1 MSYQYQENLALDAQQ
16 RYSVKLKLIGL
27 DICPYKVPADTWIN
41 DPKQWPAFEYQ
52 DVFHY
57 LIKHPR
63 THLFVSGWVQ
73 TVFHMKTDS
82 GHYVLK
88 ADVKPSWR
96 VTEEPHHPWVALKKS
111 GPVIAAHCNCMAG
124 LGETCFHIGAL
135 LFKIEAAVQLGYTS
149 STCTDRPC
157 EWNGCFVKNVEPKKI
172 ADIIFYKTAAKE
184 KLKNS
189 KRKMRKMIEPATT
202 EEQKRF
208 LQSLAVLK
216 KKPCV
221 GLSAF
226 KEYSGLFVSHGPGP
240 TSTKL
245 PPSFRSFYSANN
257 ESIEG
262 VDLTKMSNS
271 MYEQS
276 HISDAQVAYVEE
288 VTRNQSSSLVW
299 HEQRV
304 GRITASIAGDC
315 LRTRL
320 SNPSPYL
327 IKKICVAN
335 EGPKRFPADPDHVP
349 CGNVYMTIPTEHLE
363 GTVQKSGLFIC
374 KDSQF
379 LGASPD
385 GQVQCKCCGAGVL
398 EIKCPYKYREA
409 RLVDALSDTGFYLDK
424 DYHLKKT
431 HKYFAQVQMQMHVCN
446 KGFTDLVVWTPLD
459 VIIVRVNRDID
470 FIHDMVKSLQM
481 FWEKH
486 ILPELI
492 TRRFERNVQSE
503 CSYKADKENMLS
515 DNTKSYC
522 VCENRTKLD
531 DMVGCDHCDTW
542 FHIKCIGLKSLP
554 TSKTWYCKEC
564 KKLAK

>member
-1 MSYQYQENLALDAQQ
+1 M
-16 RYSVKLKLIGL
+16 
-27 DICPYKVPADTWIN
+27 T
-41 DPKQWPAFEYQ
+41 
-52 DVFHY
+52 
-57 LIKHPR
+57 
-63 THLFVSGWVQ
+63 
-73 TVFHMKTDS
+73 
-82 GHYVLK
+82 
-88 ADVKPSWR
+88 
-96 VTEEPHHPWVALKKS
+96 
-111 GPVIAAHCNCMAG
+111 
-124 LGETCFHIGAL
+124 
-135 LFKIEAAVQLGYTS
+135 
-149 STCTDRPC
+149 
-157 EWNGCFVKNVEPKKI
+157 
-172 ADIIFYKTAAKE
+172 
-184 KLKNS
+184 
-189 KRKMRKMIEPATT
+189 EPATP

-208 LQSLAVLK
+208 IQSLAGL

-226 KEYSGLFVSHGPGP
+226 KEEYSGLFVSHGPGP

-262 VDLTKMSNS
+262 VDLTKMCNS

-276 HISDAQVAYVEE
+276 HISDAQVVYVEE

-315 LRTRL
+315 LRTSL
-320 SNPSPYL
+320 SNPSPSL
-327 IKKICVAN
+327 IKKICAAN
-335 EGPKRFPADPDHVP
+335 EGPKRFPAVIWGTQHADDAFRMYTNMYTKSGPSPDHVP
-349 CGNVYMTIPTEHLE
+349 CG
-363 GTVQKSGLFIC
+363 
-374 KDSQF
+374 
-379 LGASPD
+379 
-385 GQVQCKCCGAGVL
+385 
-398 EIKCPYKYREA
+398 
-409 RLVDALSDTGFYLDK
+409 
-424 DYHLKKT
+424 
-431 HKYFAQVQMQMHVCN
+431 FADLIVC
-446 KGFTDLVVWTPLD
+446 TPID

-503 CSYKADKENMLS
+503 CSSKADKEKMLS

-554 TSKTWYCKEC
+554 T
-564 KKLAK
+564 

>member
-63 THLFVSGWVQ
+63 Y
-73 TVFHMKTDS
+73 

-96 VTEEPHHPWVALKKS
+96 VTEEPHHPWAALKKS
-111 GPVIAAHCNCMAG
+111 GPVIAAHCDCMAG
-124 LGETCFHIGAL
+124 LGETCSHIGAL
-135 LFKIEAAVQLGYTS
+135 LFKIEAAVRLGYTS

-157 EWNGCFVKNVEPKKI
+157 EWNACFVKNVEPKKI

-189 KRKMRKMIEPATT
+189 KRKMTEPATT

-208 LQSLAVLK
+208 LQSLAGL

-221 GLSAF
+221 GLSSF
-226 KEYSGLFVSHGPGP
+226 KEYSGLFVSHGPGS

-262 VDLTKMSNS
+262 VDLTKMCNS

-276 HISDAQVAYVEE
+276 HKSDAQVAYVEE

-315 LRTRL
+315 LRTSL
-320 SNPSPYL
+320 SNPSPSL
-327 IKKICVAN
+327 IKKIVLLIKGQKDFLLLFG
-335 EGPKRFPADPDHVP
+335 EHSMK
-349 CGNVYMTIPTEHLE
+349 MMHLE
-363 GTVQKSGLFIC
+363 GTLTCTPNQ
-374 KDSQF
+374 D
-379 LGASPD
+379 
-385 GQVQCKCCGAGVL
+385 
-398 EIKCPYKYREA
+398 
-409 RLVDALSDTGFYLDK
+409 
-424 DYHLKKT
+424 HLQIM
-431 HKYFAQVQMQMHVCN
+431 FHVVTC
-446 KGFTDLVVWTPLD
+446 T
-459 VIIVRVNRDID
+459 
-470 FIHDMVKSLQM
+470 
-481 FWEKH
+481 
-486 ILPELI
+486 
-492 TRRFERNVQSE
+492 
-503 CSYKADKENMLS
+503 
-515 DNTKSYC
+515 
-522 VCENRTKLD
+522 
-531 DMVGCDHCDTW
+531 
-542 FHIKCIGLKSLP
+542 
-554 TSKTWYCKEC
+554 
-564 KKLAK
+564 